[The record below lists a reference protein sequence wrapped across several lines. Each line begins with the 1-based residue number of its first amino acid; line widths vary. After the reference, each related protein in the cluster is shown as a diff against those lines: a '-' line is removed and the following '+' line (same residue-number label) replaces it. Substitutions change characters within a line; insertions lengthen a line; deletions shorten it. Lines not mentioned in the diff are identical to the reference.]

1 MTEETRI
8 HVRNC
13 SSVDFSLYYR
23 KNINVISNTGT
34 RQILS
39 QVKAHVPVTVQHLI
53 DRCMQAF
60 GAMGLCQDTPL
71 FAGFSGA
78 RWLRI
83 ADGPDAVHQRTA
95 ARIELRRQR
104 RSPLMKIG
112 TYPVD
117 RTRVFRRS
125 TDPISSD
132 AKRRIQEYS
141 RL

>member
-1 MTEETRI
+1 MCSFYLLSQKHQY
-8 HVRNC
+8 HVE
-13 SSVDFSLYYR
+13 
-23 KNINVISNTGT
+23 NTGT

-104 RSPLMKIG
+104 NSPLLKIG

-117 RTRVFRRS
+117 RARVFRRS
-125 TDPISSD
+125 TDRISDD
-132 AKRRIQEYS
+132 AKRRIKEYS

>member
-1 MTEETRI
+1 MLVHRAAELMD
-8 HVRNC
+8 VRGNKD
-13 SSVDFSLYYR
+13 SR
-23 KNINVISNTGT
+23 T

-60 GAMGLCQDTPL
+60 GAMGLSQDTPL
-71 FAGFSGA
+71 FAGFAGA

-95 ARIELRRQR
+95 AKLELRMQR
-104 RSPLMKIG
+104 KSPLSKIG
-112 TYPVD
+112 TYKVN
-117 RTRVFRRS
+117 RKKIFRRS
-125 TDPISSD
+125 TDPISED
-132 AKRRIQEYS
+132 ARRRIKEYS